1 MAQDVTI
8 YFFVLMR
15 KNLFS
20 ISHFLKLVD
29 CFHRINLPN
38 KRFFMAKIESHISY
52 QLESCS
58 TVKESI
64 NESSSFEAYFR
75 ESVNERIQNARW
87 ILPSGIKA
95 NLE

>member
-1 MAQDVTI
+1 MAQDITI

-75 ESVNERIQNARW
+75 ESVNERIQKCQMDFAIRY
-87 ILPSGIKA
+87 
-95 NLE
+95 

>member
-1 MAQDVTI
+1 MAQDITI

-29 CFHRINLPN
+29 CFHRINLLN
-38 KRFFMAKIESHISY
+38 KRFFKAKAKLSHISY
-52 QLESCS
+52 QLGSCS

-64 NESSSFEAYFR
+64 NESSSFEAYFH
-75 ESVNERIQNARW
+75 ESVNERIQKCQMDFAIRY
-87 ILPSGIKA
+87 
-95 NLE
+95 